1 MIIIIAISIAFPIL
15 ARIVVHEL
23 HMARLDYMDR
33 IIQSRSVCQF
43 LGI

>member
-1 MIIIIAISIAFPIL
+1 MITIIAFSIAFPIL
-15 ARIVVHEL
+15 ARIAVHEL

-33 IIQSRSVCQF
+33 TIQSRAVCQF